1 MHFFNY
7 VFTPFGIIL
16 VLFAVIFSNLPQK
29 DTIISVITLFV
40 QFSINYYVFKNLYH
54 LKNPIKTRFL
64 LIFFNILT
72 TSVVFYF
79 ITAYWA
85 SSWLLFTMPAIF
97 GATFLD
103 FKKTL
108 LVSVV
113 SSFMMSFVYWFR
125 AYIILDSELSI
136 NFVAIILTQALF
148 IIATAVFVNN
158 ISQTMIKL
166 RTTK

>member
-1 MHFFNY
+1 VHFFNY
-7 VFTPFGIIL
+7 IFTPFGIIL
-16 VLFAVIFSNLPQK
+16 ILFAVIFSNLPQK
-29 DTIISVITLFV
+29 DTIISIITLLI
-40 QFSINYYVFKNLYH
+40 QFSINYYFFKNLYH
-54 LKNPIKTRFL
+54 FKNPPKIRFL

-72 TSVVFYF
+72 TSVLFYF

-85 SSWLLFTMPAIF
+85 SSWLLFTMPALF

-108 LVSVV
+108 LVSIV

-125 AYIILDSELSI
+125 AYIIFNSELSI
-136 NFVAIILTQALF
+136 NFVAIIITQALF
-148 IIATAVFVNN
+148 IIATALFVNN
-158 ISQTMIKL
+158 ISQTMVKL

>member
-7 VFTPFGIIL
+7 TFTPFGIIL
-16 VLFAVIFSNLPQK
+16 VLFAVIFSNLPKK
-29 DTIISVITLFV
+29 DTAISIITLLI
-40 QFSINYYVFKNLYH
+40 QFGINHYVFKNLYH
-54 LKNPIKTRFL
+54 FKNPTRTRFI

-85 SSWLLFTMPAIF
+85 TSWLLFTMPAVF

-103 FKKTL
+103 SKKTIIVSL
-108 LVSVV
+108 LA
-113 SSFMMSFVYWFR
+113 SFMMGFVYWFR
-125 AYIILDSELSI
+125 AYIILQSELSI
-136 NFVAIILTQALF
+136 NYIAIIFTQVLF
-148 IIATAVFVNN
+148 IIATSLFVNN
-158 ISQTMIKL
+158 ISQTMVRL